1 MKITDLSKEELESK
15 SYDDIAYMILENS
28 GEKIKI
34 TDLFKQI
41 CDLLGLSDSEYEAKI
56 ADFFQVLSTDQRFMM
71 LEKGFWDLKSRH
83 QAKIIIED
91 EEDDI
96 ESDNEE
102 PEEDE
107 AEEDSN
113 NVYYDEDEPE
123 DDNDDDLQG
132 LVVVSDDSDEENA
145 NLD

>member
-15 SYDDIAYMILENS
+15 SYDDIAYMILES
-28 GEKIKI
+28 TGEKVKI

-41 CDLLGLSDSEYEAKI
+41 CDLLGLSNEEYEAKI
-56 ADFFQVLSTDQRFMM
+56 ADFFQILSTDHRFIM

-91 EEDDI
+91 DDEEIDAGL
-96 ESDNEE
+96 ENEEEE
-102 PEEDE
+102 PEE
-107 AEEDSN
+107 EEDI
-113 NVYYDEDEPE
+113 YYDEDEPT
-123 DDNDDDLQG
+123 DDDEDDLQG
-132 LVVVSDDSDEENA
+132 LVVVSDDSDEENS